1 MASGEFTQ
9 DNGANSQNPG
19 TQPSYEDLLAANES
33 LRAGNDQLRQGLN
46 QVTAE
51 LQQAQGIYPELPTSK
66 LLAAHKRG
74 SSAGP
79 THNPPAADLDVRK
92 FEKPRLPDVKVF
104 DKGSHEEYTQ
114 WKIQIRTKLSADRLA
129 YPTEFYQ
136 VHYVISRTE
145 GWAFSALRSYIT
157 TINNGEKEP
166 KLNELWSQLDG
177 FFEDPAV
184 KQKALQY
191 LRTTKQGKGEPGEKN
206 DSLKIDYLQNS
217 LNKKLLRYQA
227 GYQPPLNE
235 TYDNFVQRMRVTW
248 ENLKA
253 IDQLSSNAPI
263 YSTKLS
269 STNPT
274 TSDEMDWPK
283 LPSEE
288 RKCKATVPKRQRKP
302 ENTAKVLAA
311 NVEDESSDEGKK
323 SPSPKA
329 PTRAVQADIVRELNL
344 PRVPIPPRRI
354 NGVDNQKSTVQVITH
369 FTIDAGGV
377 RKEVA
382 AYIILSTYEYD
393 MILGKTWLE

>member
-1 MASGEFTQ
+1 MKNLLRTIQGQLTPDAQT
-9 DNGANSQNPG
+9 PG
-19 TQPSYEDLLAANES
+19 GTPS
-33 LRAGNDQLRQGLN
+33 AGH
-46 QVTAE
+46 
-51 LQQAQGIYPELPTSK
+51 QQA
-66 LLAAHKRG
+66 
-74 SSAGP
+74 P

-104 DKGSHEEYTQ
+104 DKDHT
-114 WKIQIRTKLSADRLA
+114 RTRRILRGPSSK
-129 YPTEFYQ
+129 
-136 VHYVISRTE
+136 TE
-145 GWAFSALRSYIT
+145 GSSVSPYDEARKRRVSPTRH
-157 TINNGEKEP
+157 
-166 KLNELWSQLDG
+166 
-177 FFEDPAV
+177 V
-184 KQKALQY
+184 
-191 LRTTKQGKGEPGEKN
+191 RTFNLKFHEAGLGEKN

-263 YSTKLS
+263 YSTKLFYQPYHQRRNGLV
-269 STNPT
+269 TNCRGNAI
-274 TSDEMDWPK
+274 SY
-283 LPSEE
+283 E
-288 RKCKATVPKRQRKP
+288 RGCKATVPKRQRKP

-329 PTRAVQADIVRELNL
+329 PTRAVQAGKAGYVIVNRTKNATAMIDHRYCTYALVCEDIVRELNL

>member
-1 MASGEFTQ
+1 MKNLLRTIQGQLTPDAQT
-9 DNGANSQNPG
+9 PG
-19 TQPSYEDLLAANES
+19 GTPS
-33 LRAGNDQLRQGLN
+33 AGH
-46 QVTAE
+46 
-51 LQQAQGIYPELPTSK
+51 QQA
-66 LLAAHKRG
+66 
-74 SSAGP
+74 P

-191 LRTTKQGKGEPGEKN
+191 LPGLGEKN

-274 TSDEMDWPK
+274 TSDEMDWSPTVGAMQFRTRGEYWGTQAQIAQRR
-283 LPSEE
+283 EE
-288 RKCKATVPKRQRKP
+288 GSCLRCGRQGHLVQQCKATVPKRQRKP

-311 NVEDESSDEGKK
+311 NVEDESSDEGKEE
-323 SPSPKA
+323 P
-329 PTRAVQADIVRELNL
+329 
-344 PRVPIPPRRI
+344 
-354 NGVDNQKSTVQVITH
+354 
-369 FTIDAGGV
+369 
-377 RKEVA
+377 
-382 AYIILSTYEYD
+382 
-393 MILGKTWLE
+393 

>member
-1 MASGEFTQ
+1 MMASGEFTQ

-51 LQQAQGIYPELPTSK
+51 LQQAQGMYQEFQQMK
-66 LLAAHKRG
+66 NLLRTIQGQLTPDAQTPG
-74 SSAGP
+74 GTPSAGHQQAP
-79 THNPPAADLDVRK
+79 THNPPATDLDVRK

-191 LRTTKQGKGEPGEKN
+191 LRTTKQGKGEFLPHVRTFNLKFHEAGLGEGD

-253 IDQLSSNAPI
+253 IDQLSSNAPT

-269 STNPT
+269 SANPT
-274 TSDEMDWPK
+274 TSDEMDWSPTVGAMQFRTRGEYWGTQAQIAQRR
-283 LPSEE
+283 EE
-288 RKCKATVPKRQRKP
+288 GSCLRCGRQGHLVQECKATVPKRQKKP
-302 ENTAKVLAA
+302 KNTAKVLAA
-311 NVEDESSDEGKK
+311 NVEDESSDEGKEE
-323 SPSPKA
+323 P
-329 PTRAVQADIVRELNL
+329 
-344 PRVPIPPRRI
+344 
-354 NGVDNQKSTVQVITH
+354 
-369 FTIDAGGV
+369 
-377 RKEVA
+377 
-382 AYIILSTYEYD
+382 
-393 MILGKTWLE
+393 

>member
-1 MASGEFTQ
+1 MKNLLRTIQGQLTPDAQT
-9 DNGANSQNPG
+9 PG
-19 TQPSYEDLLAANES
+19 GTPS
-33 LRAGNDQLRQGLN
+33 AGH
-46 QVTAE
+46 
-51 LQQAQGIYPELPTSK
+51 QQA
-66 LLAAHKRG
+66 
-74 SSAGP
+74 P

-136 VHYVISRTE
+136 VHY
-145 GWAFSALRSYIT
+145 
-157 TINNGEKEP
+157 
-166 KLNELWSQLDG
+166 LDG

-191 LRTTKQGKGEPGEKN
+191 LRLGEKN

-274 TSDEMDWPK
+274 TSDEMDWSPTVGAMQFRTRGEYWGTQAQIAQRR
-283 LPSEE
+283 EE
-288 RKCKATVPKRQRKP
+288 GSCLRCGRQGHLVRQCKATVPKRQRKP

-311 NVEDESSDEGKK
+311 NVEDESSDEGKEE
-323 SPSPKA
+323 P
-329 PTRAVQADIVRELNL
+329 
-344 PRVPIPPRRI
+344 
-354 NGVDNQKSTVQVITH
+354 
-369 FTIDAGGV
+369 
-377 RKEVA
+377 
-382 AYIILSTYEYD
+382 
-393 MILGKTWLE
+393 